1 MATNTEKIVVQ
12 VVVQGQK
19 DLKKLET
26 RTGSAT
32 RSFGKLA
39 GGILAASA
47 AFTTITSAISNSI
60 KSFRDF
66 EFQMAKVKAIT
77 NASNNDFKRLSQ
89 TAQDLGRS
97 TFFTAQ
103 QVAELQTNFGKL
115 GFSTQEILD
124 AQEATLNLAVAT
136 DSDLARAAVV
146 AGAAVR
152 GFGLNAVETQ
162 RVTDVMASAFTSS
175 ALDIEKFQT
184 SMTKVAPIAAGANIS
199 LEATTAIMGTLTD
212 AGIEASIAGTSLRN
226 IFLKMQSPTSDLSKH
241 LGFTVNSSDD
251 LQRALQQLNAEQLS
265 NAEIMELVD
274 LRQVAAFQTMVNGS
288 ERVSFLTEQFNL
300 ANGAAEDMA
309 EIVGDTLEGSF
320 RRLTS
325 ATQGLQI
332 AIMEGQGGFADFI
345 NQLANLTN
353 KITDFIAPAETQ
365 VQLLQRTSEEMDIMF
380 EILANGNLTQDARVK
395 TIQDLNTEYGD
406 YLPNLVSEKN
416 SLEDVRDM
424 QIEVNRAMM
433 ERIIATSMQEELNEL
448 SEKYAKNVKGVAQA
462 NIEAE
467 KAEAGRYKVVG
478 TALEGALDQQISVFN
493 MAQKVGEEQI
503 SNFESEKQTI
513 ISGYQE
519 TAKQLGLSIDK
530 IMDAAL
536 NVRETQKEDTELTDE
551 NTVATDENTKAKTL
565 QLDIDKQLLAV
576 RLQMLTEGKLSEKE
590 AADVR
595 RDLIKSEIEDT
606 KELLKFILLSNE
618 EREKAL
624 IRLHNLEKKLNED
637 ASKDKD
643 KRLEEDIVRAAL
655 SGQNAMSSAKSVIRA
670 YVMEAVAAQI
680 KQIITSVPIPP
691 NLFLAAG
698 AGFVVSKLIDK
709 GLSAVPDTFAQGGM
723 VHGKSHAQG
732 GEKFA
737 VGGRVVELEGGEAVI
752 NKRSTAMFRNQLS
765 AMNSAG
771 GGVKFADGGMLN
783 MPSFSQQQF
792 NALGQN
798 QMMGAMSGQGK
809 VVVVEAD
816 ITESQNTVSV
826 IQADAII

>member
-462 NIEAE
+462 NIQAS

-551 NTVATDENTKAKTL
+551 NTVATD
-565 QLDIDKQLLAV
+565 
-576 RLQMLTEGKLSEKE
+576 
-590 AADVR
+590 
-595 RDLIKSEIEDT
+595 
-606 KELLKFILLSNE
+606 
-618 EREKAL
+618 
-624 IRLHNLEKKLNED
+624 
-637 ASKDKD
+637 
-643 KRLEEDIVRAAL
+643 
-655 SGQNAMSSAKSVIRA
+655 
-670 YVMEAVAAQI
+670 
-680 KQIITSVPIPP
+680 
-691 NLFLAAG
+691 
-698 AGFVVSKLIDK
+698 
-709 GLSAVPDTFAQGGM
+709 
-723 VHGKSHAQG
+723 
-732 GEKFA
+732 
-737 VGGRVVELEGGEAVI
+737 
-752 NKRSTAMFRNQLS
+752 
-765 AMNSAG
+765 
-771 GGVKFADGGMLN
+771 
-783 MPSFSQQQF
+783 
-792 NALGQN
+792 
-798 QMMGAMSGQGK
+798 
-809 VVVVEAD
+809 
-816 ITESQNTVSV
+816 
-826 IQADAII
+826 